1 MTTTATKSGRS
12 RAQTTIE
19 PLPDN
24 WSQTL
29 VPGQS
34 GGNFTPRMISM
45 MINEKRRVTR
55 NAVVSFDPTR
65 AAAFHLALIYSD
77 NGDPRGTYRG
87 AVIAAVVTNNN
98 ERMTPIKL
106 DSWLHPKDLKK
117 VTSAREALQG
127 HIKIQ
132 KPNYEL
138 AGARQI
144 LGGFYKQQGN
154 QRSVW
159 VTGLLDQLGYQL
171 GVFQRAIPYKFS
183 TKEECDEFKSRVRTG
198 DPALNGVYKLFRA
211 HVYQRLV
218 PQISSLV
225 QATLRPRVTVKPR
238 RNIRP
243 IPTRTTRTAPTES
256 SDNVKTKIAAIL
268 RNAERSM
275 TVRKVC
281 DALTTSGH
289 VFTYKNPMDE
299 VRHTLVT
306 SPQLFRRVPGS
317 RADVPEYILESNKPN
332 TRPVGRRR
340 GN

>member
-117 VTSAREALQG
+117 VTSAQRGTSGAYQNPEAKLRTRRSTSDPRRVLQT
-127 HIKIQ
+127 
-132 KPNYEL
+132 
-138 AGARQI
+138 ARKSAI
-144 LGGFYKQQGN
+144 C
-154 QRSVW
+154 
-159 VTGLLDQLGYQL
+159 LGYW
-171 GVFQRAIPYKFS
+171 
-183 TKEECDEFKSRVRTG
+183 
-198 DPALNGVYKLFRA
+198 
-211 HVYQRLV
+211 
-218 PQISSLV
+218 
-225 QATLRPRVTVKPR
+225 
-238 RNIRP
+238 
-243 IPTRTTRTAPTES
+243 AP
-256 SDNVKTKIAAIL
+256 
-268 RNAERSM
+268 
-275 TVRKVC
+275 
-281 DALTTSGH
+281 
-289 VFTYKNPMDE
+289 
-299 VRHTLVT
+299 
-306 SPQLFRRVPGS
+306 
-317 RADVPEYILESNKPN
+317 
-332 TRPVGRRR
+332 
-340 GN
+340 